1 MVRPANVFLAQIGT
15 VMDTPSLYRKGESIQ
30 SLLGRSPHGLRELGG
45 ARTRIDTLE
54 RNIGSLALPPTM
66 LDVLTRALRDLKV
79 PENERGPET
88 FYLRSH
94 VFEEIERVD
103 EKDLPRYL
111 YHRYRYDVFP
121 KTKELDAYPPCVQIE
136 PTSICNFRCVFC
148 FQTDPL
154 LTLRKNGHAGQ
165 MSLDLFKTIVD
176 QIEGHVD
183 FVTMASRGEPLLTKN
198 IDQMLA
204 YASGKF
210 VGLKMN
216 TNATFLD
223 ETKAHAILQAELNT
237 LVFSADAADAET
249 YAQLRVNGDFEKV
262 MGNIKRFKEIK
273 ERDYPNSRL
282 ITRVS
287 GVAFDRERQDHK
299 AIETFWGDYVDQVAF
314 VDYNPW
320 ENAYESTPNG
330 VDEACSDLWRRCFVW
345 WDGKM
350 NPCDVD
356 YRSFLCPGTVEN
368 ESLSDI
374 WTGRGYSTLRAK
386 HLEVQRQSLTP
397 CRGCVSV

>member
-1 MVRPANVFLAQIGT
+1 
-15 VMDTPSLYRKGESIQ
+15 MDTPSLYRKGESIQ

-54 RNIGSLALPPTM
+54 RNIGNLGLPPTM

-320 ENAYESTPNG
+320 ENAYESAPNG

>member
-1 MVRPANVFLAQIGT
+1 
-15 VMDTPSLYRKGESIQ
+15 MDTPPLYRKGESLQ
-30 SLLGRSPHGLRELGG
+30 SLIGRSPNRLRELGG
-45 ARTRIDTLE
+45 ARTRIDALE
-54 RNIGSLALPPTM
+54 SKLGSLGLSSTM
-66 LDVLTRALRDLKV
+66 LGVITRALSDLKV
-79 PENERGPET
+79 PQSERSPSTFFLGP
-88 FYLRSH
+88 H
-94 VFEEIERVD
+94 VFEGIERLD

-121 KTKELDAYPPCVQIE
+121 TTKELDDYPPCVQIE

-154 LTLRKNGHAGQ
+154 LTLRKHGHAGQ
-165 MSLDLFKTIVD
+165 MPLDLFKTIVD
-176 QIEGHVD
+176 QIEGHVE

-198 IDQMLA
+198 IEEMLA

-210 VGLKMN
+210 LGLKMN

-223 ETKAHAILQAELNT
+223 EKKAHAILQAELNT

-299 AIETFWGDYVDQVAF
+299 AIETFWGEYVDQVVF

-320 ENAYESTPNG
+320 ENTYENEPN
-330 VDEACSDLWRRCFVW
+330 DIQEACSELWRRSFVW

-356 YRSFLCPGTVEN
+356 YRSLLCPGTVGD
-368 ESLSDI
+368 ESVSSI
-374 WTGRGYSTLRAK
+374 WTGKGYTTLREL
-386 HLEVQRQSLTP
+386 HLERQRRTLTP
-397 CRGCVSV
+397 CRGCVTV